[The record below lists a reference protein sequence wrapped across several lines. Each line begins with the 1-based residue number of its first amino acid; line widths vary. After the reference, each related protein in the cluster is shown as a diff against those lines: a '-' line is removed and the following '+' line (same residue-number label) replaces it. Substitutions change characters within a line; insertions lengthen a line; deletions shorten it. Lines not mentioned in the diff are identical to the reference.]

1 MPEVDEIKDEVV
13 AAVDSELDAW
23 DSFYETYKEDYGRIT
38 EYEKKIERLQEEI
51 KRRDKSIVQKLE
63 REKGTLFFATI
74 GFFLASGLFITL
86 LTNSLNVWL
95 YFFGGFMIGL
105 GVFSLL
111 YLWTR

>member
-1 MPEVDEIKDEVV
+1 MPEVDELKDEVV

-23 DSFYETYKEDYGRIT
+23 DSFYKTYKEDYGRIT

-51 KRRDKSIVQKLE
+51 ERMDKSVVQKLE
-63 REKGTLFFATI
+63 REKGTLIFATI
-74 GFFLASGLFITL
+74 GFIMVSGLFIKL
-86 LTNSLNVWL
+86 LSNSLNVWL

-105 GVFSLL
+105 GAFSLL